1 VSLSKSSL
9 RIRSVGHVVN
19 AWLNRGNWFVA
30 RPNTKGGIVPV
41 KLLARGVYFE
51 IKFVVNKNAKILTTS
66 KKKNKEIYT
75 KNNKKKGKGFPLCV
89 VFCGRW
95 AIACC
100 LNASAYLNE
109 NPQGPHKYVCLFGS
123 MLCKNLLLWS
133 KIF

>member
-1 VSLSKSSL
+1 LTEPGQLICCQAKYERRKVL
-9 RIRSVGHVVN
+9 
-19 AWLNRGNWFVA
+19 
-30 RPNTKGGIVPV
+30 V

-66 KKKNKEIYT
+66 KKNT
-75 KNNKKKGKGFPLCV
+75 KKNKKKIGKGYPLCV

-109 NPQGPHKYVCLFGS
+109 NPQGPHKYVCMFGS

-133 KIF
+133 KIFSPAQTAYQAKSISI